1 VKSPPFSSPVF
12 VYLPDLLP
20 ITHFDFSLTP
30 SLNYLLS
37 VLNFPFLLIEFLDEL
52 VFGVNEAAWPLIRT
66 DLRLSYFQIGLL
78 LSVPGIVSAVIEPFL
93 GILGDVWKRRLLILG
108 GGIFFAL
115 ACLLT
120 GLSTGF
126 VFLLFALC
134 IFYPSSGAFVSL
146 SQAALMDS
154 DPARHE
160 HNMARWTFAGSLGVV
175 LGPLLLSGM
184 AFIGFGWRGVFMA
197 LAGVTVLV
205 LLFAWQR
212 VPKTPE
218 KVSAL
223 PRFSHVWSG
232 VRGALSA
239 LRRGEVLRWLVLLQ
253 FSDLMLDVLLGFLA
267 LYFVDVAGL
276 RAGQAALGIAVWSG
290 LGLLGDFLLI
300 PLLEKVRGL
309 DYLRLSVLL
318 ELLLFP
324 AFLLTHDLAGKFI
337 LLGLLGF
344 FNSGWYAILKGRLYT
359 SMPGQSGT
367 VMTLDNVFGLLGKLL
382 PFGIGL
388 AAQFFGLRLAM
399 WLLLLGPI
407 ALLVGLPRRISTV
420 SPSPAS

>member
-1 VKSPPFSSPVF
+1 V
-12 VYLPDLLP
+12 
-20 ITHFDFSLTP
+20 
-30 SLNYLLS
+30 N
-37 VLNFPFLLIEFLDEL
+37 NFPFLLIEFLDEL

-66 DLRLSYFQIGLL
+66 DLQLNYLQIGLL
-78 LSVPGIVSAVIEPFL
+78 LSVPGIVSAIIEPFL

-126 VFLLFALC
+126 VFLLVALC
-134 IFYPSSGAFVSL
+134 VFYPSSGAFVSL
-146 SQAALMDS
+146 SQAALMDT
-154 DPARHE
+154 DPSRHD

-175 LGPLLLSGM
+175 LGPLLLSAM
-184 AFIGFGWRGVFMA
+184 AFIGFGWRGVFIA
-197 LAGVTVLV
+197 LACITVV
-205 LLFAWQR
+205 ALLFAWR
-212 VPKTPE
+212 RIPREAGNVPEIPHF
-218 KVSAL
+218 L
-223 PRFSHVWSG
+223 DVWSG
-232 VRGALSA
+232 VRGAFSA

-276 RAGQAALGIAVWSG
+276 KPGQAALGIAVWSG

-300 PLLEKVRGL
+300 PLLERVHGL
-309 DYLRLSVLL
+309 DYLRVSVVL

-324 AFLLTHDLAGKFI
+324 AFLLVPDLVIKFI

-344 FNSGWYAILKGRLYT
+344 FNSGWYAILKGRLYS

-367 VMTLDNVFGLLGKLL
+367 VMALDNVIGLLGKLL
-382 PFGIGL
+382 PFSIGL
-388 AAQFFGLRLAM
+388 VAQYFGLSAGM

-407 ALLVGLPRRISTV
+407 ALLIGLSRRTLA
-420 SPSPAS
+420 PLDA